1 MIKGSISVTA
11 LCHYL
16 FVTLICMNLSSLTE
30 KILNDFYRWK
40 NINLFAAEKKTKE
53 FPPIGEYSTKA
64 YIFSYLL
71 ARRSAENKENIN
83 FYQATRSSVSN
94 SFWE

>member
-1 MIKGSISVTA
+1 MEK
-11 LCHYL
+11 HK
-16 FVTLICMNLSSLTE
+16 LICG
-30 KILNDFYRWK
+30 R
-40 NINLFAAEKKTKE
+40 KKTKE

-83 FYQATRSSVSN
+83 LYQATRSSVSN